1 MKLIPKIKL
10 KLKKT
15 FHNDP
20 NKQCSNV
27 TTSPLSWRG
36 AGGEASDTICL
47 NCHTEFI
54 GNYCPSC
61 GQPASTQR
69 FTVKKALMATLEVWG
84 MGNRSLPRTVW
95 NLLYRPGQMIGEYLD
110 GKRMPFFPPVKM
122 LFVLCIFFAVE
133 SSLLGEKTIS
143 EQITSS
149 LNDEALK
156 KDFKENGKN
165 TVVNFNGKNISTE
178 EMVTTVKDIVVWMD
192 QHKAV
197 ELICLHSFFMLFAW
211 LVFRKSP
218 TRPKSTLAEHFFT
231 QVFMSG
237 QMMALSIIYLPIF
250 SNGKEDYAFYP
261 LPWWLLFILFVW
273 DYKYIFGY
281 KWRATIRKVIVVHI
295 LSLTLFI
302 AIAGMVAGLLIS
314 FAENTAVAK

>member
-1 MKLIPKIKL
+1 M
-10 KLKKT
+10 
-15 FHNDP
+15 
-20 NKQCSNV
+20 
-27 TTSPLSWRG
+27 
-36 AGGEASDTICL
+36 ECL

-84 MGNRSLPRTVW
+84 MGNRSLPRTV
-95 NLLYRPGQMIGEYLD
+95 LHLIYRPGQMIGEYLD

-149 LNDEALK
+149 MNDEALK
-156 KDFKENGKN
+156 KNLTENTNN
-165 TVVNFNGKNISTE
+165 TVVTFNGKKISTE
-178 EMVTTVKDIVVWMD
+178 EMMMTVKDIVVWMD
-192 QHKAV
+192 KHKAV

-211 LVFRKSP
+211 MVFRKSP
-218 TRPKSTLAEHFFT
+218 TRPKSTMAEHFFT

-250 SNGKEDYAFYP
+250 GTGKEDYAFYP
-261 LPWWLLFILFVW
+261 LPWWLLFTLFVW
-273 DYKYIFGY
+273 DYKYIFGF
-281 KWRATIRKVIVVHI
+281 KWRTTIRKVILIHF
-295 LSLTLFI
+295 LSLVLFI
-302 AIAGMVAGLLIS
+302 AIAGFIAGLLMGYT
-314 FAENTAVAK
+314 ENATVVK

>member
-1 MKLIPKIKL
+1 
-10 KLKKT
+10 
-15 FHNDP
+15 
-20 NKQCSNV
+20 
-27 TTSPLSWRG
+27 
-36 AGGEASDTICL
+36 
-47 NCHTEFI
+47 
-54 GNYCPSC
+54 
-61 GQPASTQR
+61 
-69 FTVKKALMATLEVWG
+69 MATLEVWG

-178 EMVTTVKDIVVWMD
+178 EMMMTVKDIVVWMD

-197 ELICLHSFFMLFAW
+197 ELICLHSFLMLFAW
-211 LVFRKSP
+211 IVFRKSP

>member
-1 MKLIPKIKL
+1 M
-10 KLKKT
+10 
-15 FHNDP
+15 
-20 NKQCSNV
+20 
-27 TTSPLSWRG
+27 
-36 AGGEASDTICL
+36 ECL

-84 MGNRSLPRTVW
+84 MGNRSLPRTV
-95 NLLYRPGQMIGEYLD
+95 LHLIYRPGQMIGEYLD

-149 LNDEALK
+149 MNDEALK
-156 KDFKENGKN
+156 KNLTENTNN
-165 TVVNFNGKNISTE
+165 TVVNFNGKKISTE
-178 EMVTTVKDIVVWMD
+178 EMMMTVKNIVVWMD

-211 LVFRKSP
+211 GVFRKSP
-218 TRPKSTLAEHFFT
+218 TRPKSTFAEHFFT

-261 LPWWLLFILFVW
+261 LPWWLLFALFVW

-281 KWRATIRKVIVVHI
+281 KWRTTIRKVIVIHF
-295 LSLTLFI
+295 LSIVLFI
-302 AIAGMVAGLLIS
+302 SIAGIIAGLLMAY
-314 FAENTAVAK
+314 AEGSTVAK

>member
-1 MKLIPKIKL
+1 M
-10 KLKKT
+10 
-15 FHNDP
+15 
-20 NKQCSNV
+20 
-27 TTSPLSWRG
+27 
-36 AGGEASDTICL
+36 ECL

-84 MGNRSLPRTVW
+84 MGNRSLPRTV
-95 NLLYRPGQMIGEYLD
+95 LHLIYRPGQMIGEYLD

-149 LNDEALK
+149 MNDEALK
-156 KDFKENGKN
+156 KNLTENTNN
-165 TVVNFNGKNISTE
+165 TVVTFNGKKISTE
-178 EMVTTVKDIVVWMD
+178 EMMMTVKDIVVWMD
-192 QHKAV
+192 KHKAV

-211 LVFRKSP
+211 MVFRKSP

-281 KWRATIRKVIVVHI
+281 KWRKTIRKVIVVHI
-295 LSLTLFI
+295 LSITLFI

-314 FAENTAVAK
+314 FAENTAATK

>member
-1 MKLIPKIKL
+1 M
-10 KLKKT
+10 
-15 FHNDP
+15 
-20 NKQCSNV
+20 
-27 TTSPLSWRG
+27 
-36 AGGEASDTICL
+36 ECL

-84 MGNRSLPRTVW
+84 MGNRSLPRTV
-95 NLLYRPGQMIGEYLD
+95 LHLIYRPGQMIGEYLD

-149 LNDEALK
+149 MNDEALK
-156 KDFKENGKN
+156 KNLKENTNN
-165 TVVNFNGKNISTE
+165 TVVNFNGKKISTE
-178 EMVTTVKDIVVWMD
+178 EMMMTVKDIVVWMD

-211 LVFRKSP
+211 MVFRKSP
-218 TRPKSTLAEHFFT
+218 TRPKSTMAEHFFT

-250 SNGKEDYAFYP
+250 SNGKEDYTFYP
-261 LPWWLLFILFVW
+261 LPWWMLFGLFVW
-273 DYKYIFGY
+273 DYRYIFGY
-281 KWRATIRKVIVVHI
+281 KWKTTILKVFYIHFLSIV
-295 LSLTLFI
+295 LFI
-302 AIAGMVAGLLIS
+302 TIAGFIAGLLMAYTEGS
-314 FAENTAVAK
+314 TVAK

>member
-1 MKLIPKIKL
+1 M
-10 KLKKT
+10 
-15 FHNDP
+15 
-20 NKQCSNV
+20 
-27 TTSPLSWRG
+27 
-36 AGGEASDTICL
+36 ECL

-84 MGNRSLPRTVW
+84 MGNRSLPRTV
-95 NLLYRPGQMIGEYLD
+95 LHLIYRPGQMIGEYLD

-149 LNDEALK
+149 MNDEALK
-156 KDFKENGKN
+156 KNLKENTNN
-165 TVVNFNGKNISTE
+165 TVVNFNGKKISTE
-178 EMVTTVKDIVVWMD
+178 EMMMTVKNIVVWMD

-211 LVFRKSP
+211 GVFRKSP
-218 TRPKSTLAEHFFT
+218 TRPKSTFAEHFFT

-261 LPWWLLFILFVW
+261 LPWWLLFALFVW

-281 KWRATIRKVIVVHI
+281 KWRTTIRKVIVIHF
-295 LSLTLFI
+295 LSIVLFI
-302 AIAGMVAGLLIS
+302 SIAGIIAGLLMAY
-314 FAENTAVAK
+314 AEGSTVAK

>member
-84 MGNRSLPRTVW
+84 MGNRSLPRTVL
-95 NLLYRPGQMIGEYLD
+95 NLIYRPGQMIGEYLD

-156 KDFKENGKN
+156 KDFKENGNN

-211 LVFRKSP
+211 LVFRTSP

-250 SNGKEDYAFYP
+250 SNGNEDYAFYP

-281 KWRATIRKVIVVHI
+281 KWRATIRKVIIVHV

>member
-156 KDFKENGKN
+156 KDFKENGNN

-281 KWRATIRKVIVVHI
+281 KWRATIRKVIIVHV

>member
-15 FHNDP
+15 FHNAP

-156 KDFKENGKN
+156 KDFKENGNN

-211 LVFRKSP
+211 IVFRKSP

>member
-1 MKLIPKIKL
+1 M
-10 KLKKT
+10 
-15 FHNDP
+15 
-20 NKQCSNV
+20 
-27 TTSPLSWRG
+27 
-36 AGGEASDTICL
+36 ECL

-84 MGNRSLPRTVW
+84 MGNRSLPRTV
-95 NLLYRPGQMIGEYLD
+95 LHLIYRPGQMIGEYLD

-149 LNDEALK
+149 MNDEALK
-156 KDFKENGKN
+156 KNLTENTNN
-165 TVVNFNGKNISTE
+165 TVVNFNGKKISTE
-178 EMVTTVKDIVVWMD
+178 EMMMTVKNIVVWMD

-211 LVFRKSP
+211 MVFRKSP
-218 TRPKSTLAEHFFT
+218 TRPKSTMAEHFFT

-250 SNGKEDYAFYP
+250 SNGKEDYTFYP

-281 KWRATIRKVIVVHI
+281 KWRTTIRKVIVVHI
-295 LSLTLFI
+295 LSITLFI
-302 AIAGMVAGLLIS
+302 AIAGMVAGIIIS
-314 FAENTAVAK
+314 FAENTAATK

>member
-1 MKLIPKIKL
+1 M
-10 KLKKT
+10 
-15 FHNDP
+15 
-20 NKQCSNV
+20 
-27 TTSPLSWRG
+27 
-36 AGGEASDTICL
+36 ECL

-84 MGNRSLPRTVW
+84 MGNRSLPRTV
-95 NLLYRPGQMIGEYLD
+95 LHLIYRPGQMIGEYLD

-149 LNDEALK
+149 MNDEALK
-156 KDFKENGKN
+156 KNLTENTNN
-165 TVVNFNGKNISTE
+165 TVVTFNGKKISTE
-178 EMVTTVKDIVVWMD
+178 EMMMTVKDIVVWMD

-211 LVFRKSP
+211 MVFRKSP
-218 TRPKSTLAEHFFT
+218 TRPKSTMAEHFFT

-250 SNGKEDYAFYP
+250 SNGKEDYTFYP

-281 KWRATIRKVIVVHI
+281 KWRTTIRKVIVIHF
-295 LSLTLFI
+295 LSIVLFI
-302 AIAGMVAGLLIS
+302 SIAGIIAGLLMAY
-314 FAENTAVAK
+314 AEGSTVAK

>member
-178 EMVTTVKDIVVWMD
+178 EIVTTIKDIVVWMD

-197 ELICLHSFFMLFAW
+197 ELICLHSFLMLFAW
-211 LVFRKSP
+211 IVFRKSP

>member
-1 MKLIPKIKL
+1 M
-10 KLKKT
+10 
-15 FHNDP
+15 
-20 NKQCSNV
+20 
-27 TTSPLSWRG
+27 
-36 AGGEASDTICL
+36 ECL

-84 MGNRSLPRTVW
+84 MGNRSLPRTV
-95 NLLYRPGQMIGEYLD
+95 LHLIYRPGQMIGEYLD

-149 LNDEALK
+149 MNDEALK
-156 KDFKENGKN
+156 KNLTENTNN
-165 TVVNFNGKNISTE
+165 TVVTFNGKKISTE
-178 EMVTTVKDIVVWMD
+178 EMMMTVKDIVVWMD
-192 QHKAV
+192 KHKAV

-211 LVFRKSP
+211 MVFRKSP
-218 TRPKSTLAEHFFT
+218 TRPKSTMAEHFFT

-261 LPWWLLFILFVW
+261 LPWWLLFALFVW

-281 KWRATIRKVIVVHI
+281 KWRTTIRKVIVIHF
-295 LSLTLFI
+295 LSIVLFI
-302 AIAGMVAGLLIS
+302 SIAGIIAGLLMAY
-314 FAENTAVAK
+314 AEGSTVAK

>member
-1 MKLIPKIKL
+1 M
-10 KLKKT
+10 
-15 FHNDP
+15 
-20 NKQCSNV
+20 
-27 TTSPLSWRG
+27 
-36 AGGEASDTICL
+36 ECL

-95 NLLYRPGQMIGEYLD
+95 NLIYRPGQMIGEYLD
-110 GKRMPFFPPVKM
+110 GKRIPFFPPVKM

-133 SSLLGEKTIS
+133 SSWLGEKSIS

-149 LNDEALK
+149 MNDEALK
-156 KDFKENGKN
+156 KNLKENTNN
-165 TVVNFNGKNISTE
+165 TVVNFNGKKISTE
-178 EMVTTVKDIVVWMD
+178 EMMMTVKNIVVWMD

-211 LVFRKSP
+211 MVFRKSP
-218 TRPKSTLAEHFFT
+218 TRPKSTMAEHFFT

-261 LPWWLLFILFVW
+261 LPWWLLFALFVW

-281 KWRATIRKVIVVHI
+281 KWKTTIRKVIVIHF
-295 LSLTLFI
+295 LSIVLFI
-302 AIAGMVAGLLIS
+302 SIAGIIAGLLMAY
-314 FAENTAVAK
+314 AEGSTVAK

>member
-1 MKLIPKIKL
+1 M
-10 KLKKT
+10 
-15 FHNDP
+15 
-20 NKQCSNV
+20 
-27 TTSPLSWRG
+27 
-36 AGGEASDTICL
+36 ECL

-84 MGNRSLPRTVW
+84 MGNRSLPRTV
-95 NLLYRPGQMIGEYLD
+95 LHLIYRPGQMIGEYLD

-149 LNDEALK
+149 MNDEALK
-156 KDFKENGKN
+156 KDLKENSNN
-165 TVVNFNGKNISTE
+165 TVVNFNGKKISTE
-178 EMVTTVKDIVVWMD
+178 EMMMTVKDIVVWMD
-192 QHKAV
+192 KHKAV

-211 LVFRKSP
+211 MVFRKSP
-218 TRPKSTLAEHFFT
+218 IRPKSTLAEHFFT

-250 SNGKEDYAFYP
+250 SNGKEDYTFYP

-281 KWRATIRKVIVVHI
+281 KWKTTIRKVIVIHF
-295 LSLTLFI
+295 LSIVLFI
-302 AIAGMVAGLLIS
+302 SIAGIIAGLLMAY
-314 FAENTAVAK
+314 AEGSTVAK

>member
-1 MKLIPKIKL
+1 M
-10 KLKKT
+10 
-15 FHNDP
+15 
-20 NKQCSNV
+20 
-27 TTSPLSWRG
+27 
-36 AGGEASDTICL
+36 ECL

-84 MGNRSLPRTVW
+84 MGNRSLPRTV
-95 NLLYRPGQMIGEYLD
+95 LHLIYRPGQMIGEYLD

-149 LNDEALK
+149 MNDEALK
-156 KDFKENGKN
+156 KNLTENTNN
-165 TVVNFNGKNISTE
+165 TVVNFNGKKISTE
-178 EMVTTVKDIVVWMD
+178 EMMMTVKDIVVWMD

-211 LVFRKSP
+211 MVFRKSP
-218 TRPKSTLAEHFFT
+218 TRPKSTMAEHFFT

-237 QMMALSIIYLPIF
+237 QMMALSIIYLPLF
-250 SNGKEDYAFYP
+250 SSGKEDYAFYP
-261 LPWWLLFILFVW
+261 LPWWLLFALFVW

-281 KWRATIRKVIVVHI
+281 KWKTTIRKVIVIHF
-295 LSLTLFI
+295 LSIVLFI
-302 AIAGMVAGLLIS
+302 SIAGIIAGLLMAY
-314 FAENTAVAK
+314 AEGSTVAK

>member
-84 MGNRSLPRTVW
+84 MGNRSLPRTVL
-95 NLLYRPGQMIGEYLD
+95 NLIYRPGQMIGEYLD

-156 KDFKENGKN
+156 KDFKENGNN

-178 EMVTTVKDIVVWMD
+178 EMMMTVKDIVVWMD

-211 LVFRKSP
+211 IVFRKSP

-281 KWRATIRKVIVVHI
+281 KWRTTIRKVIVVHI

>member
-1 MKLIPKIKL
+1 M
-10 KLKKT
+10 
-15 FHNDP
+15 
-20 NKQCSNV
+20 
-27 TTSPLSWRG
+27 
-36 AGGEASDTICL
+36 ECL

-84 MGNRSLPRTVW
+84 MGNRSLPRTV
-95 NLLYRPGQMIGEYLD
+95 LHLIYRPGQMIGEYLD

-149 LNDEALK
+149 MNDEALK
-156 KDFKENGKN
+156 KDLKENSNN
-165 TVVNFNGKNISTE
+165 TVVNFNGKKISTE
-178 EMVTTVKDIVVWMD
+178 EMMMTVKDIVVWMD
-192 QHKAV
+192 KHKAV
-197 ELICLHSFFMLFAW
+197 ELICLHSFLMLFAW
-211 LVFRKSP
+211 IVFRKSP

-250 SNGKEDYAFYP
+250 SNGNEDYAFYP

-281 KWRATIRKVIVVHI
+281 KWRATIRKVIIVHV

>member
-1 MKLIPKIKL
+1 M
-10 KLKKT
+10 
-15 FHNDP
+15 
-20 NKQCSNV
+20 
-27 TTSPLSWRG
+27 
-36 AGGEASDTICL
+36 ECL

-61 GQPASTQR
+61 GQPASTER

-84 MGNRSLPRTVW
+84 MGNRSLPRTV
-95 NLLYRPGQMIGEYLD
+95 LHLIYRPGQMIGEYLD

-149 LNDEALK
+149 MNDEALK
-156 KDFKENGKN
+156 KNLKENTNN
-165 TVVNFNGKNISTE
+165 TVVNFNGKKISTE
-178 EMVTTVKDIVVWMD
+178 EMMMTVKDIVVWMD

-211 LVFRKSP
+211 MVFRKSP
-218 TRPKSTLAEHFFT
+218 TRPKSTFAEHFFT

-261 LPWWLLFILFVW
+261 LPWWLLFALFVW

-281 KWRATIRKVIVVHI
+281 KWRTTIRKVIVIHF
-295 LSLTLFI
+295 LSIVLFI
-302 AIAGMVAGLLIS
+302 SIAGIIAGLLMAY
-314 FAENTAVAK
+314 AEGSTVAK

>member
-1 MKLIPKIKL
+1 MKLIQKIKL
-10 KLKKT
+10 KVKKT

-156 KDFKENGKN
+156 KDFKENGNN

-250 SNGKEDYAFYP
+250 SNGNEDYAFYP

>member
-1 MKLIPKIKL
+1 M
-10 KLKKT
+10 
-15 FHNDP
+15 
-20 NKQCSNV
+20 
-27 TTSPLSWRG
+27 
-36 AGGEASDTICL
+36 ECL

-84 MGNRSLPRTVW
+84 MGNRSLPRTV
-95 NLLYRPGQMIGEYLD
+95 LHLIYRPGQMIGEYLD

-149 LNDEALK
+149 MNDEALK
-156 KDFKENGKN
+156 KNLTENTNN
-165 TVVNFNGKNISTE
+165 TVVNFNGKKISTE
-178 EMVTTVKDIVVWMD
+178 EMMMTVKDIVVWMD

-211 LVFRKSP
+211 MVFRKSP
-218 TRPKSTLAEHFFT
+218 TRPKSTMAEHFFT

-250 SNGKEDYAFYP
+250 GTGTEDYAFYP
-261 LPWWLLFILFVW
+261 LPWWLLFTLFVW
-273 DYKYIFGY
+273 DYKYIFGF
-281 KWRATIRKVIVVHI
+281 KWRTTIRKVILIHF
-295 LSLTLFI
+295 LSLVLFI
-302 AIAGMVAGLLIS
+302 AIAGFIAGLLIGYT
-314 FAENTAVAK
+314 ENATVAK

>member
-1 MKLIPKIKL
+1 M
-10 KLKKT
+10 
-15 FHNDP
+15 
-20 NKQCSNV
+20 
-27 TTSPLSWRG
+27 
-36 AGGEASDTICL
+36 ECL

-95 NLLYRPGQMIGEYLD
+95 NLIYRPGQMIGEYLD

-149 LNDEALK
+149 MNDEALK
-156 KDFKENGKN
+156 KNLTENTNN
-165 TVVNFNGKNISTE
+165 TVVTFNGKKISTE
-178 EMVTTVKDIVVWMD
+178 EMMMTVKNIVVWMD

-211 LVFRKSP
+211 MVFRKSP
-218 TRPKSTLAEHFFT
+218 TRPKSTMAEHFFT

-261 LPWWLLFILFVW
+261 LPWWLLFALFVW

-281 KWRATIRKVIVVHI
+281 KWRTTIRKVIVIHF
-295 LSLTLFI
+295 LSIVLFI
-302 AIAGMVAGLLIS
+302 SIAGIIAGLLMAY
-314 FAENTAVAK
+314 AEGSTVAK

>member
-1 MKLIPKIKL
+1 M
-10 KLKKT
+10 
-15 FHNDP
+15 
-20 NKQCSNV
+20 
-27 TTSPLSWRG
+27 
-36 AGGEASDTICL
+36 ECL

-84 MGNRSLPRTVW
+84 MGNRSLPRTV
-95 NLLYRPGQMIGEYLD
+95 LHLIYRPGQMIGEYLD

-149 LNDEALK
+149 MNDEALK
-156 KDFKENGKN
+156 KNLTENTNN
-165 TVVNFNGKNISTE
+165 TVVNFNGKKISTE
-178 EMVTTVKDIVVWMD
+178 EMMMTVKDIVVWMD

-211 LVFRKSP
+211 GVFRKSP
-218 TRPKSTLAEHFFT
+218 TRPKSTFAEHFFT

-237 QMMALSIIYLPIF
+237 QMMALSIIYLPLF
-250 SNGKEDYAFYP
+250 SSGKEDYAFYP
-261 LPWWLLFILFVW
+261 LPWWLLFALFVW

-281 KWRATIRKVIVVHI
+281 KWKTTIRKVIVIHF
-295 LSLTLFI
+295 LSIVLFI
-302 AIAGMVAGLLIS
+302 SIAGIIAGLLMAY
-314 FAENTAVAK
+314 AEGSTVAK

>member
-1 MKLIPKIKL
+1 MKLIQKIKL
-10 KLKKT
+10 KVKKT

-156 KDFKENGKN
+156 KDFKENGNN

-211 LVFRKSP
+211 IVFRKSP

-281 KWRATIRKVIVVHI
+281 KWRATIRKVIIVHV

>member
-1 MKLIPKIKL
+1 M
-10 KLKKT
+10 
-15 FHNDP
+15 
-20 NKQCSNV
+20 
-27 TTSPLSWRG
+27 
-36 AGGEASDTICL
+36 ECL

-84 MGNRSLPRTVW
+84 MGNRSLPRTV
-95 NLLYRPGQMIGEYLD
+95 LHLIYRPGQMIGEYLD

-149 LNDEALK
+149 MNDEALK
-156 KDFKENGKN
+156 KNLTENTNN
-165 TVVNFNGKNISTE
+165 TVVNFNGKKISTE
-178 EMVTTVKDIVVWMD
+178 EMMMTVKNIVVWMD

-211 LVFRKSP
+211 MVFRKSP
-218 TRPKSTLAEHFFT
+218 TRPKSTMAEHFFT

-261 LPWWLLFILFVW
+261 LPWWLLFGLFVW
-273 DYKYIFGY
+273 DYRYIFGY
-281 KWRATIRKVIVVHI
+281 KWKTTILKVFYIHFLSIV
-295 LSLTLFI
+295 LFI
-302 AIAGMVAGLLIS
+302 TIAGFIAGLLMAYTEGS
-314 FAENTAVAK
+314 TVAK

>member
-1 MKLIPKIKL
+1 M
-10 KLKKT
+10 
-15 FHNDP
+15 
-20 NKQCSNV
+20 
-27 TTSPLSWRG
+27 
-36 AGGEASDTICL
+36 ECL

-84 MGNRSLPRTVW
+84 MGNRSLPRTV
-95 NLLYRPGQMIGEYLD
+95 LHLIYRPGQMIGEYLD

-149 LNDEALK
+149 MNDEALK
-156 KDFKENGKN
+156 KDLKENSNN
-165 TVVNFNGKNISTE
+165 TVVNFNGKKISTE
-178 EMVTTVKDIVVWMD
+178 EMMMTVKNIVVWMD

-211 LVFRKSP
+211 MVFRKSP
-218 TRPKSTLAEHFFT
+218 TRPKSTMAEHFFT

-261 LPWWLLFILFVW
+261 LPWWLLFALFVW
-273 DYKYIFGY
+273 DYKYLFGF
-281 KWRATIRKVIVVHI
+281 KWRTTILKVILIHF
-295 LSLTLFI
+295 LSIVLFI
-302 AIAGMVAGLLIS
+302 AIAGIIAGLLMAY
-314 FAENTAVAK
+314 AETTNLAK

>member
-1 MKLIPKIKL
+1 M
-10 KLKKT
+10 
-15 FHNDP
+15 
-20 NKQCSNV
+20 
-27 TTSPLSWRG
+27 
-36 AGGEASDTICL
+36 ECL

-84 MGNRSLPRTVW
+84 MGNRSLPRTV
-95 NLLYRPGQMIGEYLD
+95 LHLIYRPGQMIGEYLD

-149 LNDEALK
+149 MNDEALK
-156 KDFKENGKN
+156 KNLTENTNN
-165 TVVNFNGKNISTE
+165 TVVNFNGKKISTE
-178 EMVTTVKDIVVWMD
+178 EMMMTVKNIVVWMD

-211 LVFRKSP
+211 MVFRKSP
-218 TRPKSTLAEHFFT
+218 TRPKSTMAEHFFT

-261 LPWWLLFILFVW
+261 LPWWLLFALFVW

-281 KWRATIRKVIVVHI
+281 KWRTTIRKVIVIHF
-295 LSLTLFI
+295 LSIVLFI
-302 AIAGMVAGLLIS
+302 SIAGIIAGLLMAY
-314 FAENTAVAK
+314 AEGSTVAK